1 MMIIHIHFHFRAT
14 GVTRS
19 IENIFP
25 FLNKYS
31 EARVLGYGIKAP
43 KISLFLLLRQVY
55 SSKNT
60 VIHTHRNNEIIFALV
75 LRLLRGKFKLV
86 FTRHAES
93 KPSKFTCF
101 LMKKA
106 DHLVSLSSSMAKKLP
121 FNNTLIRHGVNTEIF
136 KIQDKIKIDNIPQE
150 NLITAI
156 GRLRPAKGQLVVLEA
171 LISLLKNNPGWGL
184 MLIGKAD
191 DKEYAGKI
199 SSMALENGISRQVH
213 LIPENSRIVDY
224 YRASTVV
231 AIASVSEGFSLV
243 CLEAMSCGLITI
255 ATDSVGIHS
264 EVIKHGENGFLFAVN
279 DHESL
284 SRIFTDIINKKI
296 VLDPEKIR
304 KTILD
309 NWSVEQNVK
318 ELLRLYGNIPHPPTP
333 SPRRE
338 GELNIGN
345 KT

>member
-1 MMIIHIHFHFRAT
+1 MMIIYIHFHFRAT

-25 FLNKYS
+25 FLDRYS
-31 EARVLGYGIKAP
+31 EARVFGYGIKAP

-55 SSKNT
+55 STKNT
-60 VIHTHRNNEIIFALV
+60 VIHTHRSNEIIVALF

-93 KPSKFTCF
+93 KPSKFTSF

-106 DHLVSLSSSMAKKLP
+106 DHLVSLNSSMAKSLP
-121 FNNTLIRHGVNTEIF
+121 FKNTIIRHGVNTEIF
-136 KIQDKIKIDNIPQE
+136 KIQNKIKINNIPQE

-156 GRLRPAKGQLVVLEA
+156 GRIRPSKGQLVLLEA
-171 LISLLKNNPGWGL
+171 LISSLKNNPAWGL
-184 MLIGKAD
+184 MLIGKTD

-199 SSMALENGISRQVH
+199 SSMALKNGISRQVH
-213 LIPENSRIVDY
+213 LIPESSRIEDY

-243 CLEAMSCGLITI
+243 CLEAMACGLTTI

-284 SRIFTDIINKKI
+284 SRIFSDIISGKI
-296 VLDPEKIR
+296 VLDPVKIR
-304 KTILD
+304 QTILD
-309 NWSVEQNVK
+309 NWSVEKNVR
-318 ELLRLYGNIPHPPTP
+318 ELLRLY
-333 SPRRE
+333 
-338 GELNIGN
+338 
-345 KT
+345 KTNL